1 MHKKLKAW
9 GGATG
14 LFVVALGVTIIA
26 LPMRQKN
33 SHGTMI
39 IDGTV
44 TQIFST
50 YQGNLSNVWLTQT

>member
-26 LPMRQKN
+26 L
-33 SHGTMI
+33 
-39 IDGTV
+39 
-44 TQIFST
+44 
-50 YQGNLSNVWLTQT
+50 